1 MENQTAVAVREPLIA
16 TIDIT
21 KADKKALKV
30 FERIQARQD
39 WMNYSARAA
48 GGAKDFTISLL
59 EVVKEHEVLLYALM
73 IVIIYNLIK
82 LKLIDEIVGTSLAL
96 ALTAAMGLEAVLP
109 SWLT

>member
-1 MENQTAVAVREPLIA
+1 MAETAVAVSGQPNIS
-16 TIDIT
+16 IDLT

-30 FERIQARQD
+30 FERIQERQA
-39 WMNYSARAA
+39 WMDYSARAA
-48 GGAKDFTISLL
+48 GGAKDFTIGLL

-82 LKLIDEIVGTSLAL
+82 LKLIDEVVGTSLAL

-109 SWLT
+109 EWLT